1 MSNFKIRE
9 FRKAKGLYQDQMA
22 EILGLT
28 QSNLSRYET
37 NGIDLTDEQ
46 IGKLRDRFG
55 KDDVEAYMTDSAE
68 QVREKSLPNSMKDDL
83 TVLDLVSIVKKQ
95 NDTICQQV
103 ELQNQFTRQLTSMNE
118 KLLNLLEKVSFD

>member
-46 IGKLRDRFG
+46 LGKLRERFG

-68 QVREKSLPNSMKDDL
+68 QVRDKSLPNSMKDEL